1 MTIAVA
7 PSEWGP
13 NLDAFAVRNLR
24 VTQPPAH
31 GDGPADLAA
40 LERLLPPRSRLRLI
54 APRVTASADLVI
66 VDRSPRKSQWLER
79 TRPLAPSSPAF
90 PGFLS

>member
-40 LERLLPPRSRLRLI
+40 LERLLATAIPAATDRTTGNCFSR
-54 APRVTASADLVI
+54 
-66 VDRSPRKSQWLER
+66 
-79 TRPLAPSSPAF
+79 
-90 PGFLS
+90 PGYRGP